1 MTPDV
6 LKRLLSDALPL
17 GREASTALKM
27 FIYRAMDEGLTLSQI
42 DHGRV
47 ADRFHAVYP
56 ETTRDEF
63 IRLSKLHALARDENR
78 VGVIYAR
85 VREVLDLADRIKW
98 HVPSRWFVLRA
109 MCDAQLE
116 SKITPFG
123 ASHRRVADAAGITK
137 DTATRCLD
145 DLVEDGWL
153 VRHGQKS
160 NATTLWTVEVPPYR
174 AFIAAG
180 RDSRPAGFRRG
191 IDSLTVP
198 THDAFRHRALGIAT
212 RRVMDVLQHCAVSV
226 SADALA
232 DFLFVSTSTARRHLR
247 KLEGHGLAEEI
258 RPDRWRAVDVP
269 VTSLDIIAER
279 LNAAGVGERQ
289 RRRHERERE
298 RYDER
303 GRTHA
308 RRPS

>member
-1 MTPDV
+1 M
-6 LKRLLSDALPL
+6 
-17 GREASTALKM
+17 
-27 FIYRAMDEGLTLSQI
+27 SQI

-63 IRLSKLHALARDENR
+63 VRLSKLHAVARDENR
-78 VGVIYAR
+78 VGTIYAR
-85 VREVLDLADRIKW
+85 VRQVLDLADRVKW
-98 HVPSRWFVLRA
+98 QAPSRWFVLRA

-137 DTATRCLD
+137 DTSTRCLD
-145 DLVEDGWL
+145 DLVASGWL
-153 VRHGQKS
+153 ARHGQKS

-174 AFIAAG
+174 GFIDAG
-180 RDSRPAGFRRG
+180 QDSRPAGFRRG
-191 IDSLTVP
+191 IDSRTVP

-226 SADALA
+226 SAEAVA
-232 DFLFVSTSTARRHLR
+232 DFLFVSTSTARGHLR
-247 KLEGHGLAEEI
+247 KLEGHGLAEEV

-269 VTSLDIIAER
+269 VANLDVIAER

-298 RYDER
+298 TYDQR
-303 GRTHA
+303 RRTQV
-308 RRPS
+308 RRSS